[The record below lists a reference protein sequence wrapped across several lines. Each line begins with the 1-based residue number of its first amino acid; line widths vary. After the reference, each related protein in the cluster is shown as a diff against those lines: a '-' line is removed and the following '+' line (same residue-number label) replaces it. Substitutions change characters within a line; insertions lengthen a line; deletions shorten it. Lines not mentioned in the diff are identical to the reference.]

1 MDVTSVDHLSNIY
14 VCYLRFWTRLQPN
27 HTTTAIRNNTNHD
40 HHHHLEEEDVV
51 GEVVGS
57 ITTTTLLKEGAEVKD
72 VVKDE
77 VEETGGVEEGVV
89 GEVED
94 AQTMVGDPTLE
105 DEGVGD
111 LTKEGAR

>member
-1 MDVTSVDHLSNIY
+1 MVIDFGKLMDVTSVDHLSNIY

-77 VEETGGVEEGVV
+77 VE
-89 GEVED
+89 D